1 MNLVMTAAI
10 FNALVIGMTPAYLRE
25 IEKRRR
31 PIVIKMARREK
42 WHRQ

>member
-1 MNLVMTAAI
+1 MNLVMTAFI
-10 FNALVIGMTPAYLRE
+10 FNALVIGMTPAYQR

-31 PIVIKMARREK
+31 QIVIKMARREN